1 MLENA
6 AVTVEKLAT
15 ILIIGCQ
22 EHQRALEVKHDHI
35 INYPGEH
42 RPRGVRRLILYIL
55 LE

>member
-1 MLENA
+1 MLEYATVTVKELA
-6 AVTVEKLAT
+6 AV
-15 ILIIGCQ
+15 LIIGCQ
-22 EHQRALEVKHDHI
+22 KHQRALEVKHDHI